1 MPLVLP
7 TLQQQLEA
15 AFTTAFSN
23 KSASPE
29 TAAKVLA
36 LQIATAV
43 DAYIR
48 TAQVQPGQLVVGSG
62 GGVPGPMAGAT
73 TTPGSLF

>member
-1 MPLVLP
+1 MALVLSV
-7 TLQQQLEA
+7 LQQQLEA
-15 AFTTAFSN
+15 AFTTAFNN

-29 TAAKVLA
+29 VAAKVLA

-43 DAYIR
+43 DAYIK

-73 TTPGSLF
+73 TTPGTLF